1 MAVRVMNKINS
12 RLKFLYR
19 KNRYLTPHL
28 KRLLCN
34 ALTQSHFDYACSAW
48 YPNLNKKFK
57 SKLQTVQN
65 RFIRYCVQLDNRSQT
80 GEKHFEKLNWLPVSE
95 RFNQYLCSNAFKFF
109 KETCPLYFHDIYR
122 QSGQN
127 QANTRSVLKL
137 KHPLRNTC
145 SGQKD
150 LSYLTSIVWN
160 SLPTDFESANS
171 LNNFKHKLKDHFFK
185 KLRNMKQNAV
195 AYWRRVRN
203 LNCNIFN

>member
-1 MAVRVMNKINS
+1 MKVISKINS

-19 KNRYLTPHL
+19 KRRYLTLYL

-34 ALTQSHFDYACSAW
+34 ALIQSHFDYACSAW
-48 YPNLNKKFK
+48 YPNPNKTLK
-57 SKLQTVQN
+57 SKLQSFQN
-65 RFIRYCVQLDNRSQT
+65 RFIRYCLQLDNRSQT
-80 GEKHFEKLNWLPVSE
+80 GVKNFEKINWLPVSK

-127 QANTRSVLKL
+127 QANTRSSVLKL

-145 SGQKD
+145 SGQKN
-150 LSYLTSIVWN
+150 LSYLTPIVWN
-160 SLPTDFESANS
+160 SLPTDLELANS

-185 KLRNMKQNAV
+185 KLRNMEQNAV
-195 AYWRRVRN
+195 AY
-203 LNCNIFN
+203 